1 MALKEVE
8 MQELFRYISCCFD
21 FDPKIPVKCIYS
33 VYYLLYCYLDCR
45 MVQDLISTLFKSI

>member
-8 MQELFRYISCCFD
+8 IQELFRYISCCFD